1 MERDGRAT
9 TGSLV
14 QGAAASNDVEPAPPG
29 AWSWLERHG
38 LWLIVLV
45 CTGWRAWLAWPYQAA
60 LVMRDEAG
68 YLGNAAALAGYV
80 FDGASSYHAG
90 YSLLIVPA
98 YLLFSDPA
106 QIYRCVQVINL
117 LLGIASTCLLYN
129 LVASLFPGER
139 RERILLAVLV
149 GSLYPAWFV
158 LSSLAMSENAS
169 IPTFLLALWSCLQV
183 ARRGGGWWIA
193 WALSTGFL
201 FTIHPTGIA
210 SIGAGVLV
218 AAALAAARGE
228 WKWLLAFI
236 AAIAVVVL
244 ATTSLLQPWLVHRL
258 TLGSF
263 PPNLH
268 YPSLGAML
276 EPMRSMA
283 GIVGLANHFAG
294 HVLYLLVGTL
304 WLVWFA
310 AQHAAHGLHRSVT
323 QRALPGDV
331 AVLAFAMLALLGTLG
346 MSVVMFT
353 AFRTVQLDH
362 LMYGRYVEVSLLPLL
377 ACGFIVATRRGSF
390 TSFIV
395 GALAAGLLA
404 WCFAAASGYSE
415 SANNLNISALWQ
427 PLVMPGRS
435 PLWWWLGA
443 AAIGAVVYACP
454 GVAVRATLA
463 CGVFVVAVVLVYE
476 RYLDLCYEI
485 YATRDRIAAFV
496 RSHHDAR
503 TTCVGVDPTG
513 RTGTVALDLPFARL
527 GTQLY
532 DHGLRR
538 VSLDEWSGHCNGPL
552 ISWQRDLDRR
562 IEGLHLAAVEKH
574 EALAPGA
581 GPYLWTREPTA
592 LRTLGIGAT
601 VPATAASAEFPY
613 IMGSGWHAPEA
624 GGTWSS
630 SSGDLWVTLDAAC
643 ASQRECGVI
652 LLFTPFAA
660 SATRPMKLDVFV
672 EGEPVASWK
681 IESATLQE
689 RFIRLDRAEA
699 FPSGVHVKLV
709 IEGATS
715 PKELDMSADPRVLGI
730 SLHALRIAAIPE
742 KGT

>member
-244 ATTSLLQPWLVHRL
+244 ATTSLLQPWLVQRL

-390 TSFIV
+390 TSFKAVCRHLHVQFELFSPDGTPIR
-395 GALAAGLLA
+395 ALAAMTLVQVEKDA
-404 WCFAAASGYSE
+404 RSGSGTP
-415 SANNLNISALWQ
+415 APAQN
-427 PLVMPGRS
+427 PTT
-435 PLWWWLGA
+435 
-443 AAIGAVVYACP
+443 
-454 GVAVRATLA
+454 RA
-463 CGVFVVAVVLVYE
+463 E
-476 RYLDLCYEI
+476 R
-485 YATRDRIAAFV
+485 RV
-496 RSHHDAR
+496 RSHTVRDGDSLPLLAHHYLGDANR
-503 TTCVGVDPTG
+503 
-513 RTGTVALDLPFARL
+513 
-527 GTQLY
+527 
-532 DHGLRR
+532 
-538 VSLDEWSGHCNGPL
+538 W
-552 ISWQRDLDRR
+552 
-562 IEGLHLAAVEKH
+562 
-574 EALAPGA
+574 
-581 GPYLWTREPTA
+581 REIA
-592 LRTLGIGAT
+592 
-601 VPATAASAEFPY
+601 
-613 IMGSGWHAPEA
+613 
-624 GGTWSS
+624 
-630 SSGDLWVTLDAAC
+630 
-643 ASQRECGVI
+643 
-652 LLFTPFAA
+652 
-660 SATRPMKLDVFV
+660 
-672 EGEPVASWK
+672 VASG
-681 IESATLQE
+681 IDDPLRLE
-689 RFIRLDRAEA
+689 RGRRLE
-699 FPSGVHVKLV
+699 
-709 IEGATS
+709 
-715 PKELDMSADPRVLGI
+715 
-730 SLHALRIAAIPE
+730 IP
-742 KGT
+742 G